1 MNTMD
6 INGCQAVVSYAP
18 DINQF
23 RGEFIEQNDGADF
36 HAADVDALRQEGV
49 TSLRVFAGNVPRKRH
64 RTAPEFFWKVQCTNS
79 IGTLRTFCSGSGL
92 QQQKFECGSGGEIG
106 GIKRDGFNVR
116 LIPLALDSIVILKR
130 VVEHSP
136 GRGYQESV

>member
-64 RTAPEFFWKVQCTNS
+64 RTAPEFFWRVQCTNS
-79 IGTLRTFCSGSGL
+79 IGTLRTSCSGSCL
-92 QQQKFECGSGGEIG
+92 QQQKFEHCSGGEIG
-106 GIKRDGFNVR
+106 GMRRDGFNVS
-116 LIPLALDSIVILKR
+116 LASLALDSIVSLTR
-130 VVEHSP
+130 VVDHSP